1 MSNELSFQDLRR
13 LEVINGSDGK
23 RMGHIIDLIFTSD
36 GGKVKG
42 IVLPYG
48 KKNIFAKSQD
58 LFLPWS
64 CVQKIGEDIILVEI
78 EDLCSGAPVCKP
90 APQKPDRLPPSRNCD
105 DPPKERN
112 RDGGGDCGGNG
123 NCDGICEKCMLFDC
137 SRRWEN
143 FAATS

>member
-1 MSNELSFQDLRR
+1 M
-13 LEVINGSDGK
+13 EVINGSDGK
-23 RMGHIIDLIFTSD
+23 RMGHIIDLIFSAD
-36 GGKVKG
+36 SGKVKG

-78 EDLCSGAPVCKP
+78 EDLSTGAPVCKP
-90 APQKPDRLPPSRNCD
+90 KAPQKPDCLPPSHNCGEMQKD
-105 DPPKERN
+105 RSGN
-112 RDGGGDCGGNG
+112 GGGDSGGNG